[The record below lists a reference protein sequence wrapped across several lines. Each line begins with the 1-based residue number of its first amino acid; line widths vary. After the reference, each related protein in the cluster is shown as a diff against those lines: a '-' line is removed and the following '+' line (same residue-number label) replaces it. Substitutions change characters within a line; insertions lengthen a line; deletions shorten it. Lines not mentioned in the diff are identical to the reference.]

1 LSAPVDVQRLREEIL
16 AWMTPPAGD
25 RGGRIAGRQIRRLV
39 EALERP
45 SGREDVFL
53 SSVAE
58 AVLAR
63 RLLESGCRL
72 DVEHPTAAGRH
83 ADFRVRCDGTD
94 FFVHV
99 KRIASPSAAGEA
111 AALPEALLPVTRIAR
126 PVSVTVRWAPSSGA
140 ADLDALREALEPFV
154 RQASVGEE
162 LVARRDDG
170 GWIGSARIAAP
181 SAGTHAVL
189 RTGAD
194 AEWESAIPRVQR
206 LLRKAYV
213 QFMPGAVNAV
223 CIVSDGA
230 GALDAVETALLGTV
244 VERWDRFPPRGHR
257 VAHGRADDGFWSR
270 GQYEM
275 SDLVAWMPLDAAAP
289 ARVWERAPGPLRDAE
304 RAAAD
309 VLRRALGAG

>member
-16 AWMTPPAGD
+16 AWMSPPAGD

-63 RLLESGCRL
+63 RLLEAGCRL
-72 DVEHPTAAGRH
+72 DVEHPTADGRH
-83 ADFRVRCDGTD
+83 ADFRVRRGEAD

-99 KRIASPSAAGEA
+99 KRIASPHATAEA
-111 AALPEALLPVTRIAR
+111 RPVPPELEPVARIAR
-126 PVSVTVRWAPSSGA
+126 PVSVALRWDPSAGA
-140 ADLDALREALEPFV
+140 ADLVALREALEPFV
-154 RQASVGEE
+154 RQASDGDE
-162 LVARRDDG
+162 LVARREDG
-170 GWIGSARIAAP
+170 GWIGAARVAAP
-181 SAGTHAVL
+181 AAGAHVVL

-194 AEWESAIPRVQR
+194 AEWESAVPRVQR

-230 GALDAVETALLGTV
+230 GAVDAVETALLGTV

-275 SDLVAWMPLDAAAP
+275 SDVVSWMPVDGAAP
-289 ARVWERAPGPLRDAE
+289 ARVWERPPGPPRDAE
-304 RAAAD
+304 RRAAD
-309 VLRRALGAG
+309 VLRQALGAA